1 MIAGFRAEQPMP
13 EASLAE
19 IVGYLAA
26 LLTLGVFYMKTMIPL
41 RVVGIM
47 ANCAFIAYGALGD
60 VYPVLVLH
68 AVLLPLNIIRLWQMV
83 ALVRAVRHASSSDV
97 SIDVLK
103 PFMAPRACVAGEV
116 LFRKGEVAD
125 AMFYIVSGS
134 FRIPE
139 IGKLR
144 GPGDLVGELGLV
156 SPGQERTRTLECVE
170 DGQLLAIGF
179 DEVRQLFFQNPRF
192 GFYFLRLVSQ
202 RLFEDVALL
211 ERGAPAVERRGL
223 A

>member
-1 MIAGFRAEQPMP
+1 MSDPSIAEG
-13 EASLAE
+13 L
-19 IVGYLAA
+19 GYLAA

-41 RVVGIM
+41 RIAGIM
-47 ANCAFIAYGALGD
+47 ANFAFIAYGALGN

-68 AVLLPLNIIRLWQMV
+68 AILLPLNVARLWQMV
-83 ALVRAVRHASSSDV
+83 ALVRAVRDASTSDV

-103 PFMAPRACVAGEV
+103 PFMTPRGCASGQV
-116 LFRKGEVAD
+116 LFRKGDVAD
-125 AMFYIVSGS
+125 AMYYIVSGR

-139 IGKLR
+139 IGRLR

-156 SPGQERTRTLECVE
+156 APRQERTRSLECIE
-170 DGQLLAIGF
+170 DAQLLVIGF

-202 RLFEDVALL
+202 RLFEDVARL
-211 ERGAPAVERRGL
+211 EQGGSAVERRGL
-223 A
+223 T

>member
-1 MIAGFRAEQPMP
+1 MSDPSIAEG
-13 EASLAE
+13 L
-19 IVGYLAA
+19 GYLAA

-41 RVVGIM
+41 RIAGIM
-47 ANCAFIAYGALGD
+47 ANFAFIAYGALGN

-68 AVLLPLNIIRLWQMV
+68 AILLPLNVARLWQMV
-83 ALVRAVRHASSSDV
+83 ALVRAVRDASTSDV

-103 PFMAPRACVAGEV
+103 PFMTSRGCTSGQV
-116 LFRKGEVAD
+116 LFKKGDVAD
-125 AMFYIVSGS
+125 AMYYIVSGR

-156 SPGQERTRTLECVE
+156 APRQERTRSLECIE
-170 DGQLLAIGF
+170 DAQLLVIGF

-202 RLFEDVALL
+202 RLFEDVARL
-211 ERGAPAVERRGL
+211 EQGGSAVERRGL
-223 A
+223 T